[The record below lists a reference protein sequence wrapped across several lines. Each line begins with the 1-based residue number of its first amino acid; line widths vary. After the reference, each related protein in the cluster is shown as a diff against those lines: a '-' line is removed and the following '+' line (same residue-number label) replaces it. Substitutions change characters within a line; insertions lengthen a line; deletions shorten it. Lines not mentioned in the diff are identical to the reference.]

1 MTTEA
6 GDAVYIRGAAVM
18 PVGGRRR
25 KIIEFRAHCSP
36 LCTQEYILMMW
47 DLMRSALEYDFSDRN
62 AAFSAEVVVWAR

>member
-6 GDAVYIRGAAVM
+6 GDAVYIRGEAA
-18 PVGGRRR
+18 VGGRRR

-47 DLMRSALEYDFSDRN
+47 DLMRSALEHDFSDRN